1 MLQRYVHIS
10 KLEAAKASA
19 DRQFK
24 SAQEAWARVAELEEQ
39 VKQLQKSL
47 EFARKPRFYLGR
59 QATEAFGKPL
69 C

>member
-1 MLQRYVHIS
+1 MPLRYVHIS
-10 KLEAAKASA
+10 KLEAANK
-19 DRQFK
+19 RI
-24 SAQEAWARVAELEEQ
+24 AELEEQ